1 VNISLNGH
9 FKQLMVDNLRDC
21 ALIVLD
27 TSGKVL
33 SWNAGARDLLGY
45 EEAQAVGQP
54 YSAIMPP
61 HARDPNGAPLSLT
74 VARRKGR
81 HEEIGPR
88 THSNGTDLEL
98 HEVVIPLRD
107 PQHNLVAFGLMMQS
121 VEATRRAALGTE
133 PRLAIAGRA
142 PAPTVLLVD
151 DDELVRTT
159 AECMLKDLN
168 YEVIAVAS
176 GPEALEILRRNETI
190 DVLFTDVVM
199 PGMGGGELS
208 EQARLIRPDLK
219 ILLASGYFQDALVRK
234 GNITPE
240 TSLLVKPY
248 RPSDLARK
256 LKNILADEVH
266 ASDDLLLER
275 T

>member
-1 VNISLNGH
+1 MDISVNGH
-9 FKQLMVDNLRDC
+9 LKQLMVDNLRDC
-21 ALIVLD
+21 ALVLLD
-27 TSGKVL
+27 THGRVL
-33 SWNAGARDLLGY
+33 SWNAGARNLLGY

-61 HARDPNGAPLSLT
+61 HARDQDGTPLSLT

-98 HEVVIPLRD
+98 HEIVIPLRD

-121 VEATRRAALGTE
+121 VETKRRAALGTMAQ
-133 PRLAIAGRA
+133 PALAERQAR
-142 PAPTVLLVD
+142 PTVLLVD
-151 DDELVRTT
+151 DDELVRMT
-159 AECMLKDLN
+159 AEGMLQDLN

-176 GPEALEILRRNETI
+176 GQEALEILRRNESI

-219 ILLASGYFQDALVRK
+219 ILLTSGYFQEALVRK
-234 GNITPE
+234 GNIAPG

-248 RPSDLARK
+248 RPSDIAKK

-266 ASDDLLLER
+266 ASDDLLLEPA
-275 T
+275 